1 MPFHFSFHGCGAR
14 FCSNWGIHPILS
26 WSASVFAERYLLST
40 SGSIW
45 QHIELSSQGDHS
57 QLRYQLPGEHL
68 HVIYLRV
75 YPLPLLPYP
84 KPLQLLQPHQSHP
97 LQLSQGWPFPFQSI
111 ESYAA
116 HCRPWPHLRAVL
128 LRRWQPFEHARSR
141 CWPPRLSTL
150 PSWGSSS
157 IISVFLQLLSI
168 SPPPLQCLTRR
179 PQSLRPLLK
188 QLLKRQSNLPKLSA
202 PAPST
207 HLIIYI
213 STLNF
218 FYVFH
223 FYYFFM
229 KSHHFDI
236 IYGITCIASFSLVLA
251 WIKVIQV

>member
-1 MPFHFSFHGCGAR
+1 MPFHFFFHGCCAR
-14 FCSNWGIHPILS
+14 FWSIWGIHQILS

-45 QHIELSSQGDHS
+45 QHIELSSQGGHS

-68 HVIYLRV
+68 HVIYLWV

-84 KPLQLLQPHQSHP
+84 KPLQLLQPHQSHL
-97 LQLSQGWPFPFQSI
+97 LQLSQGWPYPFQNI

-116 HCRPWPHLRAVL
+116 HCRPSPHLKAAL
-128 LRRWQPFEHARSR
+128 LRRWQLFKHARSR

-157 IISVFLQLLSI
+157 IISIFHQLLSI
-168 SPPPLQCLTRR
+168 PPPPLQCHTRR
-179 PQSLRPLLK
+179 PQSLRPLQK
-188 QLLKRQSNLPKLSA
+188 KLLKRQNHLPKLSA

-213 STLNF
+213 YIYIYFKFLLCISLLLL
-218 FYVFH
+218 FYEIPSFRYHIWDCLYCFVFACTR
-223 FYYFFM
+223 M
-229 KSHHFDI
+229 N
-236 IYGITCIASFSLVLA
+236 
-251 WIKVIQV
+251 